1 MFELSSVESLL
12 GVNTKHAES
21 TLGLARSIEQ
31 GLPIAA
37 VDKVARCV
45 APDSTRIF
53 TYKVVPKATF
63 ERRRQKKERLTTQ
76 EGDKLAR
83 VAKVFVFGMSI
94 FRDHEKVRDFL
105 TRPHMMLENEA
116 PIDVALSTGA
126 GADAVINLLG
136 RAAYGGGV

>member
-1 MFELSSVESLL
+1 MFQLASIESLL
-12 GVNTKHAES
+12 GVNTKNAE
-21 TLGLARSIEQ
+21 TTMGLARSIEQ
-31 GLPIAA
+31 GLPIGA
-37 VDKVARCV
+37 VDKIAKCV
-45 APDSTRIF
+45 SPESTRVF

-63 ERRRQKKERLTTQ
+63 ERRRLKKERLTRQ

-83 VAKVFVFGMSI
+83 VAKVFVFGMSV
-94 FRDHEKVRDFL
+94 FQDHDKVREFL